1 MDSSRVVGPIILR
14 SPEPAVSRPGVWYAI
29 DGIDRLVEASEA
41 YFDFAGQN
49 EYPGAALCVGNL
61 LWDSVS
67 DSTTRLVQRS
77 LVRRVRRF
85 GRTLTLPFRCDG
97 PSVRR
102 ELILEIGKRAETG
115 WIQFSATTV
124 SEERRPR
131 QALLDLREERGDR
144 TITMCSWCDRFM
156 VGRVW
161 VEIEQAVSDLGL
173 TEGSDLP
180 SVGYALCDRC
190 TGMLSSA

>member
-1 MDSSRVVGPIILR
+1 MDSSPVVGPVILR
-14 SPEPAVSRPGVWYAI
+14 SPEPAVGRPGVWYAI
-29 DGIDRLVEASEA
+29 DEADRLMEASEA

-49 EYPGAALCVGNL
+49 EYPTAGLCVGSL

-102 ELILEIGKRAETG
+102 ELTLEIGRRAETG
-115 WIQFSATTV
+115 WIQFSAATI
-124 SEERRPR
+124 SEVQRPR
-131 QALLDLREERGDR
+131 QALLDLGQARGDR

-156 VGRVW
+156 VDRVW

-173 TEGSDLP
+173 TKGSDLP
-180 SVGYALCDRC
+180 SITYALCDRC
-190 TGMLSSA
+190 DGMLSGV